1 MEHLK
6 APLIPFKDQEI
17 GLGDPVIDVEALLK
31 DLIARF
37 NKKVTEDEKLRNE
50 LRNMTRKIEVKM
62 RDGESYNFLLEDLQ
76 LKNFSKGEV
85 SEPDISIISDTKSFE
100 ALVKR
105 EIGPMRALAT
115 GKVKIKAPLEDMLR
129 LRKLF

>member
-1 MEHLK
+1 
-6 APLIPFKDQEI
+6 
-17 GLGDPVIDVEALLK
+17 VTDVEALLK

-37 NKKVTEDEKLRNE
+37 NKKATEDEKLRNE
-50 LRNMTRKIEVKM
+50 LKDMTRKIEVRM
-62 RDGESYNFLLEDLQ
+62 RDGETYNFLLEDHQ

-85 SEPDISIISDTKSFE
+85 SEPDIRIISDTKNFE

-115 GKVKIKAPLEDMLR
+115 GKLKIKAPLEDMLR

>member
-1 MEHLK
+1 LT
-6 APLIPFKDQEI
+6 
-17 GLGDPVIDVEALLK
+17 DVEALLK

-62 RDGESYNFLLEDLQ
+62 KDGESYNFLLEDQQ
-76 LKNFSKGEV
+76 LKNFSKGEL